1 MTEHLPECRQP
12 KYLKDL
18 SWGSISRDEPFVP
31 CICDALRACEE
42 RVLKDTATR
51 HLAIIK
57 MIGLGILQT
66 RADELRACE
75 ERIAGQLK
83 EQSSEDSKWSYA
95 KGFDDARWLAAKE
108 ALQAVQHE
116 EPCDCEPCKAIAR
129 ALAELWTIGQD

>member
-1 MTEHLPECRQP
+1 MSIQHYVAANANPVRPDEATHYRHLVTYADHVAAVAEAEQ
-12 KYLKDL
+12 
-18 SWGSISRDEPFVP
+18 
-31 CICDALRACEE
+31 

-51 HLAIIK
+51 HLALIK

-83 EQSSEDSKWSYA
+83 EQRSEDSKWSYA
-95 KGFDDARWLAAKE
+95 KGFDDARWISAKE
-108 ALQAVQHE
+108 ALQGVLHE
-116 EPCDCEPCKAIAR
+116 EPCDCEPCKAITR